1 MRKPQ
6 PQLDEDFVARQ
17 MELKAQMQLAKSFM
31 LQQPLQNTPQTTD
44 ALKNLA
50 QFLIRSPA
58 SAEQMSQRDQSLLQN
73 FVNNQQSVLPRDE
86 ARHLQNLIRLCQQN
100 VPAVVQQ
107 AAVQQK
113 LPDLPRLWAF
123 MQLCDMAA
131 VPAQMSPR
139 ALKRAAREV
148 SDFAN
153 TIRQSMASDN
163 ATVQNQRS
171 FQMMLPL
178 YLGDSAASYPTYLSV
193 YDETARDK
201 ETGVDKKETW
211 LRICVLTDNIGAA
224 ELIFRVYEGTQLD
237 MRFYFSEGDVAE
249 DFKEYVAALRE
260 SISATNFRIGE
271 IRIGSIGEKMLLA
284 Q

>member
-1 MRKPQ
+1 M
-6 PQLDEDFVARQ
+6 
-17 MELKAQMQLAKSFM
+17 AQMQFAKTQL

-50 QFLIRSPA
+50 QFLIRNPA
-58 SAEQMSQRDQSLLQN
+58 SAETMSQRETTLLQN
-73 FVNNQQSVLPRDE
+73 FVNSQQTVLPRDE
-86 ARHLQNLIRLCQQN
+86 ARHLQNLLRLCQQN

-107 AAVQQK
+107 AAAQHK

-123 MQLCDMAA
+123 MQLCDMASL
-131 VPAQMSPR
+131 PAHMPAR

-148 SDFAN
+148 SDFSNA
-153 TIRQSMASDN
+153 IRQSMGADN
-163 ATVQNQRS
+163 TTVQNQRS

-178 YLGDSAASYPTYLSV
+178 YLGGNFSSYPTYLSV

-201 ETGVDKKETW
+201 ETGAEKKETW

-224 ELIFRVYEGTQLD
+224 ELIFRVYEKTQLD
-237 MRFYFSEGDVAE
+237 MRFYFSQGEVAE
-249 DFKEYVAALRE
+249 DFKSYVASLR
-260 SISATNFRIGE
+260 NFIGGTSFSVGE
-271 IRIGSIGEKMLLA
+271 IRIGSIGEKLLLA